1 MQHRLLP
8 LSLLSVAVVALF
20 AVPSDALHDNSQQ
33 RHLHRRDITDGG
45 LESPFTRRLRLTSM
59 VASGLGGFSGLGL
72 EGGGVRPV
80 LVRSALPYSALGL
93 HLAGGQRVGRV
104 VVGWYR

>member
-1 MQHRLLP
+1 
-8 LSLLSVAVVALF
+8 
-20 AVPSDALHDNSQQ
+20 
-33 RHLHRRDITDGG
+33 
-45 LESPFTRRLRLTSM
+45 M